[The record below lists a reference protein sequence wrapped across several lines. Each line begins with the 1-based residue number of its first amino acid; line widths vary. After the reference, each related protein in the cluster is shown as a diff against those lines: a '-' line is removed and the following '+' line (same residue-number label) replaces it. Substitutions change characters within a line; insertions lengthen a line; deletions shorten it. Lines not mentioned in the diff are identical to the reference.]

1 MKTKIMIILLLLI
14 LFSGCVG
21 VSKEITITTNYTV
34 RGGALHTEIIT
45 MYPDNTF
52 SFRQIVVD
60 YGRQTNISPLT
71 GAYEI
76 KGSKY
81 ILNYMLFGTT
91 TRIELTPK
99 NGNFIDQDGKV
110 WVQKQE

>member
-1 MKTKIMIILLLLI
+1 MNHKIIISIILALLL
-14 LFSGCVG
+14 SGCIG
-21 VSKEITITTNYTV
+21 VSKEITISKNYTV
-34 RGGALHTEIIT
+34 RGGAQHTEIIT

-60 YGRQTNISPLT
+60 FGRQTNVSPLT
-71 GAYEI
+71 GAYQI
-76 KGSKY
+76 KNDKY

-99 NGNFIDQDGKV
+99 DSNFIDQDGGV
-110 WVQKQE
+110 WVQKRE